1 MKNLLAAI
9 LFAAMSFGMPA
20 AVVVKNPSQRKQL
33 IDDGWQFRLT
43 ADDKGT
49 PACGEWRNLDL
60 PHDWSVEADFDSLAA
75 AGNDGSCLPAGKGC
89 APTGQCLSST
99 IRTWPMWQPKS
110 WTAKGAW
117 CPMPDAFRR
126 ISFAAKGACG
136 IIAIGSADIED
147 IEGYTWHER
156 NAWRGRA
163 MAVVKSGTTVLTAT
177 APGSY

>member
-9 LFAAMSFGMPA
+9 LFAAMSFGMTA
-20 AVVVKNPSQRKQL
+20 TVVVKNPSQRKQL

-49 PACGEWRNLDL
+49 PACGEWRNLNL

-75 AGNDGSCLPAGKGC
+75 AGNDGGYLPAGKGC

-99 IRTWPMWQPKS
+99 ISTWPMWQPKS

-117 CPMPDAFRR
+117 CPMPSAE
-126 ISFAAKGACG
+126 SVLLPKAPAASLPSEAPTSRTPKAIPGMKGTYGAG
-136 IIAIGSADIED
+136 AL
-147 IEGYTWHER
+147 WP
-156 NAWRGRA
+156 W
-163 MAVVKSGTTVLTAT
+163 
-177 APGSY
+177 